1 MLIYPLTYL
10 LINNMKTKFPPIK
23 EQLEVIRRGTVDLLP
38 MDELKQKLES
48 SIKTG
53 KPLRIKQ
60 GFDPTAPDIHLGHT
74 VGIRKLKQ
82 FQDLGHQVVV
92 IIGDY
97 TGMVGDPSEKSAT
110 RPRLTYDQV
119 MKNAKTYQEQFFK
132 ILDPQKTEMVY
143 NGQWFS
149 KMRFDEIMELASKF
163 TVARMLERD
172 DFAKRYESQ
181 QPISIHE
188 FFYPLMQGYDSVMI
202 NADVEIG
209 ATEQKF
215 NLIIARQIQKEY
227 GQESQIVLT
236 LPVLVGIDGVQRM
249 SKSTG
254 NYIGIDEK
262 PEEMYGKTMRIPD
275 GQIYPYFELITDVE
289 LSELKKVKKQLD
301 DLSIN
306 PRDLKR
312 QLARTIVTMYHG
324 EKAANEAE
332 AHFDQIHIKKEVP
345 DEIPEFKL
353 SGKNQR
359 IIDIIVDAKL
369 AASKGE
375 ARRLVKQKAV
385 TLDGKQITDEFFEL
399 SIENSTVLKV
409 GKRKFIKLIPKPK

>member
-1 MLIYPLTYL
+1 
-10 LINNMKTKFPPIK
+10 MKTKFPPIK

-38 MDELKQKLES
+38 MDELKQKLER

-82 FQDLGHQVVV
+82 FQDLGHQIVV

-110 RPRLTYDQV
+110 RPRLTYDEV
-119 MKNAKTYQEQFFK
+119 MKNAKTYKKQFFK
-132 ILDPQKTEMVY
+132 ILDPKKTEMVY

-149 KMRFDEIMELASKF
+149 KMRFDEIMGLASKF

-181 QPISIHE
+181 LPISIHE

-202 NADVEIG
+202 KADVEIG

-227 GQESQIVLT
+227 GQGSQIVLT

-275 GQIYPYFELITDVE
+275 EQIYPYFELITDVE
-289 LSELKKVKKQLD
+289 LSELKKIKNKLKYDSV
-301 DLSIN
+301 N

-312 QLARTIVTMYHG
+312 QLARKIVEMYHS
-324 EKAANEAE
+324 EKAAKDAE
-332 AHFDQIHIKKEVP
+332 AHFDKIHIKKEVP

-353 SGKNQR
+353 SGKSRR

-385 TLDGKQITDEFFEL
+385 TLDGKLITDEFFEL
-399 SIENSTVLKV
+399 SIKNPTVLKV
-409 GKRKFIKLIPKPK
+409 GKRKFIKLVTK